1 MNFAEII
8 VVALAII
15 LILGLIAIIL
25 GPMFGWRIAA
35 RNEEF
40 IPFSSRIEA
49 REAIRVALM
58 EQGWEIDHD
67 EPDGIIARTKLSWR
81 SWGEIIKIEFVDG
94 GAKVS
99 SECSLPTQAIDYGK
113 NKINVQK
120 LVDALTKRNA

>member
-1 MNFAEII
+1 
-8 VVALAII
+8 LAII

-25 GPMFGWRIAA
+25 GSMFGWRTAA

-49 REAIRVALM
+49 REKIRDALM
-58 EQGWEIDHD
+58 EQGWEIERDD
-67 EPDGIIARTKLSWR
+67 PDGMAARTKPSWR
-81 SWGEIIKIEFVDG
+81 SWGEIIKIELDDG

-99 SECSLPTQAIDYGK
+99 SECSLPTQSIDYGK

-120 LVDALTKRNA
+120 LVDALIKRNA